1 MATSTAK
8 RQVWIDHV
16 AAWAASGQTQRAY
29 CEAQGL
35 RYFAFDY
42 WRRFVRKQNAPSTPP
57 AVFIPVVAAVPSAPG
72 CGIEVRI
79 KGGASLVWPD
89 GRALS
94 ELAQLL
100 RLLAQ

>member
-1 MATSTAK
+1 MLRRGLRAGRRNGRIAKRRDYATS
-8 RQVWIDHV
+8 
-16 AAWAASGQTQRAY
+16 
-29 CEAQGL
+29 
-35 RYFAFDY
+35 
-42 WRRFVRKQNAPSTPP
+42 PSTSP